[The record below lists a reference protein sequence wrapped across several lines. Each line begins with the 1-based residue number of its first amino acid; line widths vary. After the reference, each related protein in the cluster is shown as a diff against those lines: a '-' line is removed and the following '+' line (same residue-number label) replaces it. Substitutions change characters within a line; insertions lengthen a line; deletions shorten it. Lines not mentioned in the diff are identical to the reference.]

1 MAPKKL
7 LFVIERGGYPLFT
20 DELAQMGFAVAIE
33 GSVRKALTRLKSEA
47 PDIILAEFNYGPR
60 YGMQISN
67 LEPLLAQVEIAQPG
81 ARVIA
86 FADKEYAHH
95 LETLRARFRIFETLI
110 YPLQQTQ
117 LVASIQRAANALS
130 G

>member
-20 DELAQMGFAVAIE
+20 DELGQIGFAIAIE
-33 GSVRKALTRLKSEA
+33 GSVRKALARLKTEA

-67 LEPLLAQVEIAQPG
+67 LEPLLAGVEAARAG
-81 ARVIA
+81 AKVIA
-86 FADKEYAHH
+86 LTDKEYAHH
-95 LETLRARFRIFETLI
+95 LETLRARFKIFDTLI
-110 YPLQQTQ
+110 HPLQKAQ
-117 LVASIQRAANALS
+117 LMASVQRAADT
-130 G
+130 